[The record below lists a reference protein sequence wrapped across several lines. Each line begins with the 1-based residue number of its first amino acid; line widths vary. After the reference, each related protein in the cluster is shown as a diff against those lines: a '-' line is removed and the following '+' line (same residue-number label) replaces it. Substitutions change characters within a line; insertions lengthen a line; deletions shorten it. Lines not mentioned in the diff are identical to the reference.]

1 MILISRLFS
10 RQLNLLGASLVLLGV
25 LCTHG
30 LADDDPFADPFSN
43 DESGEAED
51 PFAAPFD
58 DPFAEPDESA
68 VPEDPF
74 AAPDSPFDDPF
85 GDTVEDP
92 FAPPTR
98 ERATP
103 TPTPTATPLPRVAIP
118 RVSVQEGRVDIRG
131 IYVTSTNAG
140 IQDTGQVL
148 RLARDVR
155 AARFNRVYVEVRTT
169 AGVAYPSQIE
179 PSLGFINRAFPNPIQ
194 LLRDELGDDV
204 EIIAVVDLLAVYN
217 SMAGARPPEGNPA
230 GRFPEYVSR
239 AVDGRTIA
247 PNNLVYLDPGHP
259 EARRYLSGIVFEIM
273 RTTRP
278 DGILFRNAH
287 YPNNRFGYS
296 EEAVRIFR
304 ETVGG
309 SGPPPPDDRT
319 WSAWRRAQLT
329 ELLQEMRDAIN
340 LVDPAASMGVLVPGA
355 ERPPSS
361 WNDWLAT
368 VDFSQMMMDWIGWTR
383 NDIINE
389 VTITYHFRNV
399 PQDDGLRRWVDF
411 LNSNVGNARPVM
423 YFSGQRNNSQGLR
436 HMFDRVRAFGVG
448 TLLHHYAD
456 PARDYSAGFFPSVPN
471 VLYRGRFGNPLARRA
486 LSGTEE
492 SREFSRMSTPPSAYQ
507 AQVSDAELPFN
518 WQEDTG
524 TDISALRF
532 TTPTPVPTPTPVQ
545 AMRPEQTVREITLT
559 SGRSFE
565 AIILEVSPTQMTLR
579 PPDGVPL
586 TLSRQVI
593 RNIEPPLN
601 GM

>member
-1 MILISRLFS
+1 M
-10 RQLNLLGASLVLLGV
+10 
-25 LCTHG
+25 
-30 LADDDPFADPFSN
+30 
-43 DESGEAED
+43 ED

-58 DPFAEPDESA
+58 DPFAAPDDSA

-85 GDTVEDP
+85 GETPDDP
-92 FAPPTR
+92 FAPRTE

-118 RVSVQEGRVDIRG
+118 RVSVQEGRFDIRG
-131 IYVTSTNAG
+131 IYVTSTGAG

-148 RLARDVR
+148 RLARDVQ

-179 PSLGFINRAFPNPIQ
+179 PSLGFINRAFPSPVQ
-194 LLRDELGDDV
+194 LLRDELGDGV

-217 SMAGARPPEGNPA
+217 SASGSRPPEGNPA
-230 GRFPEYVSR
+230 GRFPEYVNQS
-239 AVDGRTIA
+239 VDGRSIA
-247 PNNLVYLDPGHP
+247 PDNLVYLDPGNP
-259 EARRYLSGIVFEIM
+259 EARRYLSGVIFEIM
-273 RTTRP
+273 RTIRP

-287 YPNNRFGYS
+287 YPNNTFGYS
-296 EEAVRIFR
+296 DEAVKIFR

-309 SGPPPPDDRT
+309 SGPPQPDDRT

-329 ELLQEMRDAIN
+329 ELFREMREAID

-355 ERPPSS
+355 ERPPTS
-361 WNDWLAT
+361 WNDYLSTA
-368 VDFSQMMMDWIGWTR
+368 DYSQLMMDWIRWSREGVV
-383 NDIINE
+383 NE
-389 VTITYHFRNV
+389 VTIRYHYRNV

-423 YFSGQRNNSQGLR
+423 YFSGQRNTSQGLR
-436 HMFDRVRAFGVG
+436 HMFDRARAFGVG
-448 TLLHHYAD
+448 TLLHHYSD
-456 PARDYSAGFFPSVPN
+456 PARDYSPGFFPSVPN

-486 LSGTEE
+486 LTGTEE
-492 SREFSRMSTPPSAYQ
+492 SREFSRMSSPPPTYRVEVA
-507 AQVSDAELPFN
+507 DANLPFN
-518 WQEDTG
+518 WQEDSSP
-524 TDISALRF
+524 DISSLRF
-532 TTPTPVPTPTPVQ
+532 TSPTPVPTPTPAQ
-545 AMRPEQTVREITLT
+545 AMRPEQILREITLT

-565 AIILEVSPTQMTLR
+565 AVVIEFSPTQLTLQ

-601 GM
+601 GR